1 MKDFQ
6 ASYNVLLFDKT
17 LAYDNFLQY
26 NSGHL
31 SIFLHFTRKS
41 SFFPYYLK
49 IKEMSDIEI
58 L

>member
-31 SIFLHFTRKS
+31 SIFFAFYTKVLFLCLL
-41 SFFPYYLK
+41 PQN
-49 IKEMSDIEI
+49 
-58 L
+58 